1 LSYDLK
7 GFIAEL
13 CEKFLLSCDFNR
25 WPGHFRDP
33 NSPVSSWEIGQKYS
47 FGIASFEDGAWEFP
61 VGLGK
66 LPREALLLLDLLQG

>member
-1 LSYDLK
+1 VISTD
-7 GFIAEL
+7 GQDIFEIPIA
-13 CEKFLLSCDFNR
+13 
-25 WPGHFRDP
+25 H
-33 NSPVSSWEIGQKYS
+33 NSPASSWEIGQKYS